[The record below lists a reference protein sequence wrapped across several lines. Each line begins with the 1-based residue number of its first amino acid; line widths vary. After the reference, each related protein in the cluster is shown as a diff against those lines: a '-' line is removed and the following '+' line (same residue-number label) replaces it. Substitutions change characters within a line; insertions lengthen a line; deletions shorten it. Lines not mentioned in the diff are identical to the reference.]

1 MDLPPDR
8 HHGRGSHGPER
19 NGRRSSWCPP
29 NAPHHVPYPIPG
41 SHRGEDSAASGHRSA
56 SGQFNDKR
64 GRRRRPSDRERGST
78 GRQGEHEFL
87 SPTGAS
93 RSSRGHPGERFRAT
107 VSARPARPPCRLVL
121 ERSGP
126 IRPRAGI
133 LEPTP
138 GHEAPDQVG
147 FTPSPCSSHP
157 PARRTATTPTA
168 RRRPGKRWCHTP
180 PPRCDRNAR
189 YGDAPLPPCDAP
201 MPISN
206 RRHWFGAFDTAD
218 RKPSPGHGGSRRRRT
233 SAGRQRRAPPSTGHS
248 GSSIFVRSGESPEFT
263 YVTSRRQ
270 GRRRAPGSR
279 QVPRRRPGQRPGRG
293 ARATHHDDPR
303 RTGQRPDPAVAHH
316 PRRREAQ
323 VIPPIPRPRV
333 VPFPGPAGPLP
344 RPPAP
349 LDACPAPRIRRPW
362 TAPGT
367 GSALGSARR
376 PGRASHRPRR
386 RHFRRQPSPR
396 RGGDGRQRSSP
407 LSPIHDSTRGSQ
419 PAVIAAKA
427 RRARQPG
434 GARNVII
441 RWPDSGRPR
450 TA

>member
-107 VSARPARPPCRLVL
+107 VSARPARPPCRLVRVVRG
-121 ERSGP
+121 RSGP
-126 IRPRAGI
+126 IRPRAGL

-138 GHEAPDQVG
+138 GHEAPEQVG

-157 PARRTATTPTA
+157 PARRTATTPPPA
-168 RRRPGKRWCHTP
+168 GDPGNGGAT
-180 PPRCDRNAR
+180 
-189 YGDAPLPPCDAP
+189 PLPRGATG
-201 MPISN
+201 MRGTGMRHY
-206 RRHWFGAFDTAD
+206 RRATRQCPPAIGGTGSEHFDTAD

-303 RTGQRPDPAVAHH
+303 RTGR
-316 PRRREAQ
+316 
-323 VIPPIPRPRV
+323 
-333 VPFPGPAGPLP
+333 
-344 RPPAP
+344 
-349 LDACPAPRIRRPW
+349 
-362 TAPGT
+362 
-367 GSALGSARR
+367 
-376 PGRASHRPRR
+376 
-386 RHFRRQPSPR
+386 
-396 RGGDGRQRSSP
+396 
-407 LSPIHDSTRGSQ
+407 
-419 PAVIAAKA
+419 
-427 RRARQPG
+427 
-434 GARNVII
+434 
-441 RWPDSGRPR
+441 
-450 TA
+450 